1 MPVQVGFLVIR
12 KHDTAGSMTRKLFAR
27 LGALILALVLAHAP
41 AWSQGT
47 APSGPAESTPS
58 ATGERP
64 TLVPNVGDPVDVD
77 EATLPAKSAAVL
89 SGTSTWDEGFE
100 NLKKAFQR
108 IEDELAKAGI
118 TPAGRPIAVFVQTD
132 DIGFRYD
139 AMIPIERAPEGRP
152 NLTPEIR
159 FGTTPSGRALRF
171 VHKGPYDDIDS
182 TYETVTA
189 YLDAKNIEVK
199 DSFVEEYVSDL
210 NSADDSN
217 LEINIFA
224 MPK

>member
-1 MPVQVGFLVIR
+1 
-12 KHDTAGSMTRKLFAR
+12 
-27 LGALILALVLAHAP
+27 
-41 AWSQGT
+41 
-47 APSGPAESTPS
+47 
-58 ATGERP
+58 
-64 TLVPNVGDPVDVD
+64 
-77 EATLPAKSAAVL
+77 
-89 SGTSTWDEGFE
+89 
-100 NLKKAFQR
+100 
-108 IEDELAKAGI
+108 GI

-224 MPK
+224 MPKEVFASGATAFAGRSAPTSRTPARKRLVARPYARRCPPGSGRPSYPPSAPLRRCLAASSST